1 MRYKNKRTV
10 LIYMLVFLLVS
21 LAGMLYSE
29 RQFFNNFSRIF
40 YGGIIVV
47 WAMTVLRRIIEPQIK
62 GLLIENAV
70 LLLLLILFQALRFQF
85 EKGNVTVHRFMWY
98 CYYIPICFLPFVSLK
113 LSLRCG
119 RSENIK
125 ISPLWDLFML
135 PSMALSILILSN
147 DKHHLAFRFPDIGG
161 AGYNV
166 YTNGPVYY
174 IAIGWIT
181 LTLAATIV
189 IVIVRFASKPVRKD
203 SWVYYVVLAV
213 SAYFLITDYFGAAPV
228 VNGIQ
233 FLSPLETF
241 AIFIVCG
248 WEACI
253 QTCLLPSN
261 SGYRYFFINSG
272 LIARITDSKGNV
284 KLASKGADSDW
295 GKVKE
300 NYRILERDVWG
311 GKLSFA
317 EDMSAIKRSN
327 RELQE
332 ISERLHEENSIQE
345 AENALQADRVHVA
358 VMNKLYDD
366 ITDFSEKKIEEIEE
380 LLKTA
385 DDDRSFRKNL
395 EKACILASYIKR
407 RGNLYLLGE
416 ETKEYDFND
425 LFLSYKESL
434 DYFSLDG
441 TQTLLTKE
449 NTESLEKDIVLA
461 AYDCLEGI
469 LEKISGK
476 TKSLL
481 VNLDSDVKGLKIR
494 FMYDMKHCPGLENA
508 AIEETEIRRFAGSY
522 EEKNHDSFEVSVPED
537 TADGEAADNSN
548 PATSV
553 VVISFKSR
561 PEVAV

>member
-119 RSENIK
+119 RSENVK

-241 AIFIVCG
+241 AIFIVC
-248 WEACI
+248 
-253 QTCLLPSN
+253 
-261 SGYRYFFINSG
+261 
-272 LIARITDSKGNV
+272 
-284 KLASKGADSDW
+284 
-295 GKVKE
+295 
-300 NYRILERDVWG
+300 
-311 GKLSFA
+311 
-317 EDMSAIKRSN
+317 
-327 RELQE
+327 
-332 ISERLHEENSIQE
+332 
-345 AENALQADRVHVA
+345 
-358 VMNKLYDD
+358 
-366 ITDFSEKKIEEIEE
+366 
-380 LLKTA
+380 
-385 DDDRSFRKNL
+385 
-395 EKACILASYIKR
+395 
-407 RGNLYLLGE
+407 
-416 ETKEYDFND
+416 
-425 LFLSYKESL
+425 
-434 DYFSLDG
+434 
-441 TQTLLTKE
+441 
-449 NTESLEKDIVLA
+449 
-461 AYDCLEGI
+461 
-469 LEKISGK
+469 
-476 TKSLL
+476 
-481 VNLDSDVKGLKIR
+481 
-494 FMYDMKHCPGLENA
+494 
-508 AIEETEIRRFAGSY
+508 
-522 EEKNHDSFEVSVPED
+522 
-537 TADGEAADNSN
+537 
-548 PATSV
+548 
-553 VVISFKSR
+553 
-561 PEVAV
+561 

>member
-21 LAGMLYSE
+21 LTGMLYSSYP
-29 RQFFNNFSRIF
+29 FFNNFSRIF

-62 GLLIENAV
+62 GLLIENAI

-85 EKGNVTVHRFMWY
+85 ETGYVTVHRFMWY

-119 RSENIK
+119 RSENVK
-125 ISPLWDLFML
+125 ISSLWDLFML
-135 PSMALSILILSN
+135 PSMILSILILSN
-147 DKHHLAFRFPDIGG
+147 DKHHLAFRFSDPLES
-161 AGYNV
+161 GYDL

-174 IAIGWIT
+174 ITICWIA
-181 LTLAATIV
+181 LMLIATIV

-203 SWVYYVVLAV
+203 SWAYYVVLAV
-213 SAYFLITDYFGAAPV
+213 SAYFLLTDYFGVAPV

-241 AIFIVCG
+241 SIFIVCG

-261 SGYRYFFINSG
+261 SGYRYFFVNSG
-272 LIARITDSKGNV
+272 LVARIIDNNGKV
-284 KLASKGADSDW
+284 RLASKGADTDW
-295 GKVKE
+295 NEVMD
-300 NYRILERDVWG
+300 NYHILERDVWG
-311 GKLSFA
+311 GKLSYA
-317 EDMSAIKRSN
+317 EDMSAIKKSN
-327 RELQE
+327 RELKE
-332 ISERLHEENSIQE
+332 ISDRLHEENSIQE
-345 AENALQADRVHVA
+345 AENTLQADRVHVA

-366 ITDFSEKKIEEIEE
+366 IAEFSAKKIEEIEE
-380 LLKTA
+380 LLNTA
-385 DDDRSFRKNL
+385 GDDTGFKKNL

-416 ETKEYDFND
+416 EAKEYDFND
-425 LFLSYKESL
+425 LFLSFKESL

-441 TQTLLTKE
+441 TETLLTKE
-449 NTESLEKDIVLA
+449 NTEPLEKDTVLA

-469 LEKISGK
+469 LENITGK
-476 TKSLL
+476 TGNLL
-481 VNLDSDVKGLKIR
+481 VNLDSDTKGLKVRLMFDTCVKENDIR
-494 FMYDMKHCPGLENA
+494 S
-508 AIEETEIRRFAGSY
+508 FAGVY
-522 EEKNHDSFEVSVPED
+522 GEKHAREFHVSIQENL
-537 TADGEAADNSN
+537 TEHET
-548 PATSV
+548 ATSV
-553 VVISFKSR
+553 VTLTFDR
-561 PEVAV
+561 EEVAV

>member
-21 LAGMLYSE
+21 LTGMLYSSYP
-29 RQFFNNFSRIF
+29 FFNNFSRIF

-62 GLLIENAV
+62 GLLIENAI

-85 EKGNVTVHRFMWY
+85 ETGYVTVHRFMWY

-119 RSENIK
+119 RSENVK
-125 ISPLWDLFML
+125 ISSLWDLFML
-135 PSMALSILILSN
+135 PSMILSILILSN
-147 DKHHLAFRFPDIGG
+147 DKHHLAFRFSDPSGS
-161 AGYNV
+161 GYDL

-174 IAIGWIT
+174 ITICWIA
-181 LTLAATIV
+181 LLLIATIV

-203 SWVYYVVLAV
+203 SWAYYVVLAV
-213 SAYFLITDYFGAAPV
+213 SAYFLLTDYFCVAPV

-241 AIFIVCG
+241 SIFIVCG

-261 SGYRYFFINSG
+261 SGYRYFFVNSG
-272 LIARITDSKGNV
+272 LVARIIDNNGKV
-284 KLASKGADSDW
+284 RLASKGADTDW
-295 GKVKE
+295 NEVMD
-300 NYRILERDVWG
+300 NYHILERDVWG
-311 GKLSFA
+311 GKLSYA
-317 EDMSAIKRSN
+317 EDMSAIKKSN
-327 RELQE
+327 RELKE
-332 ISERLHEENSIQE
+332 ISDRLHEENSIQE
-345 AENALQADRVHVA
+345 AENTLQADRVHVA

-366 ITDFSEKKIEEIEE
+366 IAEFSAKKIEEIEE
-380 LLKTA
+380 LLNTA
-385 DDDRSFRKNL
+385 GDDTGFKKNL

-416 ETKEYDFND
+416 EAKEYDFND
-425 LFLSYKESL
+425 LFLSFKESL

-441 TQTLLTKE
+441 TGTLLTKE
-449 NTESLEKDIVLA
+449 NTEPLEKDTVLA

-469 LEKISGK
+469 LENISGK
-476 TKSLL
+476 TGNLL
-481 VNLDSDVKGLKIR
+481 VNLDSDTKGLKVRLMFDTCVKENDIR
-494 FMYDMKHCPGLENA
+494 S
-508 AIEETEIRRFAGSY
+508 FAGVY
-522 EEKNHDSFEVSVPED
+522 GEKHAREFHVSIQENL
-537 TADGEAADNSN
+537 TEHET
-548 PATSV
+548 ATSV
-553 VVISFKSR
+553 VTLTFDR
-561 PEVAV
+561 EEVAV